1 MSGISFNPALVTVIL
16 KSIHFYTPELTT
28 TGAAPILDE
37 TGNKIIDEENRN
49 IYEG

>member
-1 MSGISFNPALVTVIL
+1 MSGINFNPVLTTLIPAN
-16 KSIHFYTPELTT
+16 IHFYMPELTT

-37 TGNKIIDEENRN
+37 TGNKIIGEENRN